1 MSTRGKVPVYD
12 EAEPA
17 AALHGKRGV
26 RKSAKLLESD
36 FVTHPDK
43 PADGPRSFEP
53 EQSSDS
59 PSKKL
64 IAEAWIAAL
73 RQRNMVFTEGIF
85 ADPAWDL
92 LLDLYVSHCNA
103 RQVSVT
109 SACIAANVP
118 ATTALRWI
126 GVLESKGLLVR
137 TDDPHDNRRK
147 LVSLTDDALSKVE
160 AALDGAAKSDR
171 RLGLGRLRL
180 VD

>member
-1 MSTRGKVPVYD
+1 MSRGKVSAYG

-17 AALHGKRGV
+17 TALHAKRSV
-26 RKSAKLLESD
+26 RKGAKLLESD
-36 FVTHPDK
+36 FVNHRDE

-53 EQSSDS
+53 ERSSDS

-73 RQRNMVFTEGIF
+73 RQRNKVFTEGIF

-92 LLDLYVSHCNA
+92 LLDLYVSHCNG
-103 RQVSVT
+103 RPVSVT

-126 GVLESKGLLVR
+126 GVLENKGLIAR
-137 TDDPHDNRRK
+137 ADDPHDNRRK
-147 LVSLTDDALSKVE
+147 LVNLTDDALMKVE

>member
-1 MSTRGKVPVYD
+1 MSTRGKLPAYD
-12 EAEPA
+12 EAVPA
-17 AALHGKRGV
+17 AALHGKRGG
-26 RKSAKLLESD
+26 RKSGKVLESD
-36 FVTHPDK
+36 FVTRSGQ

-53 EQSSDS
+53 EQSSDA

-73 RQRNMVFTEGIF
+73 RQRNSVFTEGIF

-92 LLDLYVSHCNA
+92 LLDLYVSHCNG

-126 GVLESKGLLVR
+126 GVLESKGLIVR
-137 TDDPHDNRRK
+137 NDDTHDNRRK
-147 LVSLTDDALSKVE
+147 LVSLTDDARAKVE

-171 RLGLGRLRL
+171 RLGLGRLGL